1 MSQDVYSF
9 AYIDVKDHADYLDRY
24 GQHLPPIIAKF
35 GGEFLAATQMAGV
48 VEGDAKG
55 NWAVLAKFP
64 SMEQAQAFY
73 ASPEYAPYLKLRREE
88 LTNGGIMVSFAASV
102 PTEL

>member
-1 MSQDVYSF
+1 MSQEVYSF
-9 AYIDVKDHADYLDRY
+9 AYIDVKDHADYIERY

-48 VEGDAKG
+48 VEGDVKG

-64 SMEQAQAFY
+64 SMEQAKAFY
-73 ASPEYAPYLKLRREE
+73 ASPEYAPYLKLRLEE
-88 LTNGGIMVSFAASV
+88 LTEGSVMVSFAGGLPA
-102 PTEL
+102 EL